1 MQMCL
6 THPTE
11 GYYSKGEVFGSK
23 GDFITSPEI
32 SQIFGEVSDAT
43 PLDLIQSVIG
53 VQRNGQR
60 EREELTIVN
69 GNLLPDEMDG

>member
-1 MQMCL
+1 MADEQITGPVSVARYMQMCL

-32 SQIFGEVSDAT
+32 SQIFGEVRPCP
-43 PLDLIQSVIG
+43 PLLCLFSQCVKMH
-53 VQRNGQR
+53 R
-60 EREELTIVN
+60 
-69 GNLLPDEMDG
+69 

>member
-1 MQMCL
+1 MCL

-32 SQIFGEVSDAT
+32 SQIFGEARFLSLYLPFNHFMGTWEID
-43 PLDLIQSVIG
+43 
-53 VQRNGQR
+53 
-60 EREELTIVN
+60 EL
-69 GNLLPDEMDG
+69 

>member
-1 MQMCL
+1 MCL

-32 SQIFGEVSDAT
+32 SQIFGEVRSFTHCSAIVFGSRGIN
-43 PLDLIQSVIG
+43 LDD
-53 VQRNGQR
+53 RR
-60 EREELTIVN
+60 T
-69 GNLLPDEMDG
+69 

>member
-32 SQIFGEVSDAT
+32 SQIFGEVRLLSQY
-43 PLDLIQSVIG
+43 LIMSFYLQGGTWRS
-53 VQRNGQR
+53 
-60 EREELTIVN
+60 EEMKLMIVN
-69 GNLLPDEMDG
+69 GNLLPYQMDG

>member
-1 MQMCL
+1 MCL

-43 PLDLIQSVIG
+43 PLDLIHSVIG
-53 VQRNGQR
+53 VQRNGY
-60 EREELTIVN
+60 REERN
-69 GNLLPDEMDG
+69 

>member
-1 MQMCL
+1 MCL

-32 SQIFGEVSDAT
+32 SQIFGEVSSFTHHSA
-43 PLDLIQSVIG
+43 IG
-53 VQRNGQR
+53 SHSRGLNMDYQRK
-60 EREELTIVN
+60 
-69 GNLLPDEMDG
+69 

>member
-1 MQMCL
+1 MCL

-32 SQIFGEVSDAT
+32 SQIFGEVRSRLLC
-43 PLDLIQSVIG
+43 PEYMI
-53 VQRNGQR
+53 
-60 EREELTIVN
+60 ELKKLGDELSGGAKLMIVN
-69 GNLLPDEMDG
+69 GNLLPYQMDG

>member
-1 MQMCL
+1 VSVARYMQMCL

-32 SQIFGEVSDAT
+32 SQIFGEVRSLRYC
-43 PLDLIQSVIG
+43 LDFIRDL
-53 VQRNGQR
+53 R
-60 EREELTIVN
+60 
-69 GNLLPDEMDG
+69 MDDRTT

>member
-1 MQMCL
+1 MSVARYMQMCL

-32 SQIFGEVSDAT
+32 SQIFGEARFLSLYLPFNHFMGTWEID
-43 PLDLIQSVIG
+43 
-53 VQRNGQR
+53 
-60 EREELTIVN
+60 EL
-69 GNLLPDEMDG
+69 